1 MAGWSMDVSP
11 GPLQDVLEFCIGGE
25 KQPDFKHFRQ
35 FTTTVLDS
43 DSPSGNEVWFDPD
56 AR

>member
-1 MAGWSMDVSP
+1 MAEWSMDVSP
-11 GPLQDVLEFCIGGE
+11 ALIQDVWEFCIRGE
-25 KQPDFKHFRQ
+25 KQPDSKYFRQ

-43 DSPSGNEVWFDPD
+43 DSPSENEVWFDPD